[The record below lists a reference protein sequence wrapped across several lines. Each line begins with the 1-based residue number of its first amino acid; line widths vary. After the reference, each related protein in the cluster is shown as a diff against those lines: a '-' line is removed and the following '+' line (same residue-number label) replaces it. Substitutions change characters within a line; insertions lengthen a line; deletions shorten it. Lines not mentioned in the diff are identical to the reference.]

1 MLYSLTPFHKQP
13 SRLHM
18 TLWNRAKY

>member
-1 MLYSLTPFHKQP
+1 MLYSLAPFHKQP